1 MNVLIC
7 LYDSV
12 FEQSDRMA
20 FTKFTTE
27 SFVIGKDPLADNH
40 FTYSENIWIKLVG
53 ILCVFSMTSIS
64 IIMTNDELS
73 FIKSKEWPR
82 DIKIAL

>member
-7 LYDSV
+7 FHDSV

-20 FTKFTTE
+20 HTKFTE

-40 FTYSENIWIKLVG
+40 FTYSKNI
-53 ILCVFSMTSIS
+53 
-64 IIMTNDELS
+64 
-73 FIKSKEWPR
+73 
-82 DIKIAL
+82 

>member
-7 LYDSV
+7 FHDSV

-27 SFVIGKDPLADNH
+27 SSVIGKDPLADNH
-40 FTYSENIWIKLVG
+40 FTYSKNI
-53 ILCVFSMTSIS
+53 
-64 IIMTNDELS
+64 
-73 FIKSKEWPR
+73 
-82 DIKIAL
+82 